1 MNSESEPIL
10 DDSRNGILISPKE
23 LGKKTN
29 KRKALAVFLLF
40 ICTMLYYELRFRIDK
55 KQHINF
61 IEIAM
66 ELTLMLAISGFVIG
80 IISSL
85 FPYKGLKYSGKL
97 FLFSVTA
104 IVALEV
110 LLILLLGLNL
120 ILANR
125 TV

>member
-1 MNSESEPIL
+1 MNNDREPIL
-10 DDSRNGILISPKE
+10 DDSRNGILITPKE
-23 LGKKTN
+23 LGEKTN

-40 ICTMLYYELRFRIDK
+40 VCVMLYYEWKFSLDK
-55 KQHINF
+55 KQNLIF
-61 IEIAM
+61 IEIVM
-66 ELTLMLAISGFVIG
+66 ELALMLAVLGFVIG

-120 ILANR
+120 ILAYR
-125 TV
+125 AI

>member
-1 MNSESEPIL
+1 MNSEGEPIL
-10 DDSRNGILISPKE
+10 DDNRNVIIISPKE
-23 LGKKTN
+23 LKGKTN

-40 ICTMLYYELRFRIDK
+40 VCVLLYYEWKFSLDK
-55 KQHINF
+55 KQNLIF

-66 ELTLMLAISGFVIG
+66 ELALILAVLGFVLG

-85 FPYKGLKYSGKL
+85 LPYKGLKYFDKL
-97 FLFSVTA
+97 YLFSVTA

-120 ILANR
+120 ILANS